1 MLTKKEL
8 RNHFKIKRQETTEET
23 RDLWSMNIANQVLK
37 LPIWDATYFHV
48 FLSIPR
54 LLEIDTQYILHILS
68 GKDKEIVVSKSDF
81 ETREMSHFLLTDNTR
96 IKPNAFGIPEPMS
109 GLEVPVANI
118 EVVFVPL
125 LAADKNGHRLG
136 YGKGF
141 YDVFLSKCSPKTVK
155 IGLSF
160 WQPVDEIPE
169 ISKTDVALDWL
180 VTPDEV
186 FEISKLNN
194 E

>member
-1 MLTKKEL
+1 MSTKSEL
-8 RNHFKIKRQETTEET
+8 RKIYKIKRQEISEET
-23 RDLWSMNIANQVLK
+23 RDFWSMNIANQVLK

-48 FLSIPR
+48 FLTIPR

-81 ETREMSHFLLTDNTR
+81 ESREMTHFLLTDNTR
-96 IKPNAFGIPEPMS
+96 IKPNTFGIPEPIS

-125 LAADKNGHRLG
+125 LAADKNGQRLG

-141 YDVFLSKCSPKTVK
+141 YDLFLSNCNPKTQK

-160 WQPVDEIPE
+160 WPPIDEIPE
-169 ISKTDVALDWL
+169 ISNTDIALDWL
-180 VTPDEV
+180 VTPDEI
-186 FEISKLNN
+186 FEF
-194 E
+194 

>member
-8 RNHFKIKRQETTEET
+8 RNHFKIKRQEATEET

-96 IKPNAFGIPEPMS
+96 IKPNAFGIPEPIS

-125 LAADKNGHRLG
+125 LAADKKGHRLG

-141 YDVFLSKCSPKTVK
+141 YDIFLSKCSPETVK

-160 WQPVDEIPE
+160 WKPVDEIPE
-169 ISKTDVALDWL
+169 ISPKDVALDW
-180 VTPDEV
+180 VITPDDI
-186 FEISKLNN
+186 FEFPKKN
-194 E
+194 